1 MRVAVDTNVFVRLL
15 EGGPDLAPPARVVL
29 ERAAAEAEVV
39 VSPAVFAELV
49 AGNRSPEEVI
59 RFFEEKYIVVH
70 WDLDGEVWREAGLR
84 YAAYARG
91 ERRRSGV
98 GPRRI
103 LADFLIGS
111 HALIMAGGNLLTSD
125 TRIFASYFPEL
136 RISSPAEQ
144 QS

>member
-1 MRVAVDTNVFVRLL
+1 MRVAVDTNVFVRFLA
-15 EGGPDLAPPARVVL
+15 GGPELARPARIAL
-29 ERAAAEAEVV
+29 ERAAAEAAVV

-49 AGNRSPEEVI
+49 AGNRSPEEVA
-59 RFFEEKYIVVH
+59 RFFEEKNIAVH
-70 WDLDGEVWREAGLR
+70 WNLNEEVWLEAGLR
-84 YAAYARG
+84 HAAYARD
-91 ERRRSGV
+91 RRKSSGA

-111 HALIMAGGNLLTSD
+111 HALRMAGGYLLTSD

-144 QS
+144 DS